1 MLYARYSR
9 PMDLVERYIQQ
20 RRFGKFVQ
28 GFMEAEYER
37 KKHEAERDQDMML
50 WIAYSIA
57 INVGHYSGSFG
68 EYKQTVMKPAST
80 TRRRGSDVNMTERDV
95 QSIVDGL
102 FRKPQE

>member
-1 MLYARYSR
+1 MLYSRYSR

-20 RRFGKFVQ
+20 RRFGKFVL

-37 KKHEAERDQDMML
+37 KKQEAERDQEMML
-50 WIAYSIA
+50 WVAYVHS
-57 INVGHYSGSFG
+57 YSKDSFS
-68 EYKQTVMKPAST
+68 EWKKTVMKPAST